1 MPSPLQISHLKEFQQ
16 PNMDNST
23 ESQILNKNHACG
35 PPENPLNSGMSYIR
49 TFGFVVQIILSDEGL
64 MGG

>member
-1 MPSPLQISHLKEFQQ
+1 
-16 PNMDNST
+16 MDNST

-35 PPENPLNSGMSYIR
+35 PPENLLNSGMSYIR